1 MLLIRVSNSSVKEDN
16 SLIIEAIQFK
26 FCTESTS
33 TNVNQRCK
41 IIQIASGGLNRS
53 PEEYTSK
60 IILLIPYVWGQAP
73 FSRIQTMA
81 NNGRRELI
89 KKFLIYILL
98 VIDLYNVVELGWRVS
113 DLRMYHSCCDFTIAF
128 IIILMITVY

>member
-1 MLLIRVSNSSVKEDN
+1 
-16 SLIIEAIQFK
+16 
-26 FCTESTS
+26 
-33 TNVNQRCK
+33 
-41 IIQIASGGLNRS
+41 
-53 PEEYTSK
+53 
-60 IILLIPYVWGQAP
+60 
-73 FSRIQTMA
+73 MA